1 MILCQFIFEP
11 GEYDAE
17 FHELDGQIDE
27 YAKSLPGYIKTVRW
41 VSLDG
46 KLRNSVYYFED
57 MATMTKLGRYEEHLT
72 AKKNYAKWY
81 KGYRIEI
88 SESKHEYGDGNLA

>member
-1 MILCQFIFEP
+1 MILAQFIFEP

-17 FHELDGQIDE
+17 FHELDGQIE
-27 YAKSLPGYIKTVRW
+27 AFANSLEGFIRTVRW
-41 VSLDG
+41 VSVDG
-46 KLRNSVYYFED
+46 KIRNSVYYFESMD
-57 MATMTKLGRYEEHLT
+57 ALTKLGRFEQHMV

-88 SESKHEYGDGNLA
+88 SEVRHEYGDGNLE

>member
-1 MILCQFIFEP
+1 MLLCQFIFEP

-17 FHELDGQIDE
+17 FHELDASIE
-27 YAKSLPGYIKTVRW
+27 KYAQSLKGFVKTVRW

-46 KLRNSVYYFED
+46 KLRNSIYYFED
-57 MATMTKLGRYEEHLT
+57 QESLAQLARFENHIE
-72 AKKNYAKWY
+72 AKKKYAKWY

-88 SESKHEYGDGNLA
+88 SEAKQSYGDGNLD

>member
-1 MILCQFIFEP
+1 MIICQFIFEP

-17 FHELDGQIDE
+17 FHELDSQIDDF
-27 YAKSLPGYIKTVRW
+27 ARSLDGYQKTVRW

-46 KLRNSVYYFED
+46 KLRNSVYYFESMD
-57 MATMTKLGRYEEHLT
+57 ALTKLGRFEQHLV

-88 SESKHEYGDGNLA
+88 SEAKHSYGDGNLN